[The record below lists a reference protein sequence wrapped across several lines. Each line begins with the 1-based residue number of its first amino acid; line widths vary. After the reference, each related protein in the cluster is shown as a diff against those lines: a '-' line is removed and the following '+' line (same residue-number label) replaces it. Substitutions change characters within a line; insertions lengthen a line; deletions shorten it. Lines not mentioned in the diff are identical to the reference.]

1 MKAYILPEAVRE
13 ALLQY
18 FAQRPWGEADP
29 AVRALLSLEEAP
41 NDAE

>member
-1 MKAYILPEAVRE
+1 MKYFITEEVRD

-29 AVRALLSLEEAP
+29 AVRALLSLEEVP
-41 NDAE
+41 END